1 MLFVSCQ
8 IFFILFQGVE
18 FKLQEWHKTSFLH
31 FIIKMWERKF
41 ENSDQLGSFWQV
53 LCKRMTSVTLQLS
66 ALEVLPR
73 TICLMMH
80 FFLVLRVIPHLSLI
94 RWSWESYLSFFFPF
108 CSSNKPTLYMWATQ
122 SICKFFAILGFEV
135 CLIPL

>member
-18 FKLQEWHKTSFLH
+18 FKLQEWYKTLFLH

-53 LCKRMTSVTLQLS
+53 LCKRMTLVTLQLS

-94 RWSWESYLSFFFPF
+94 RWSWESYLSFFFLFAPPISLHCTCGPPKVF
-108 CSSNKPTLYMWATQ
+108 E
-122 SICKFFAILGFEV
+122 FFAILGFEV